1 MTRRVRAYRGSQSE
15 GALRL
20 TYCLGTRPEVIRSA
34 RLLQLMANDPSVE
47 LTVINSG
54 QHYDGNMF
62 GAFFAEL
69 RVPPAATDLGVTGD
83 PVEQMAE
90 IIRGA
95 GLFFGDIPADAI
107 CVFGD
112 TNSSLAFALAA
123 ARLHIPLVHIEA
135 GCRSYD
141 MSMPEEVNR
150 RLIDHCADY
159 LLAVSEL
166 GASNLRGEG
175 VPGRI
180 EVVGDPLF
188 DVYSRMEVQAGVRDR
203 PHGLLTLHRPANVD
217 NRERLGAILD
227 QVVKAAN
234 RSGLDWIFPVHPR
247 TRHTLPESLPSSIVT
262 VEPLPYAELIAVLRS
277 APVCVTDSGGLQ
289 KEALWAHVPCVT
301 IRPNTEWMET
311 IWQRSNVLAPLGSD
325 ITRAIIESLDRTSTR
340 DFSNP
345 YGDGTASERVVDS
358 LKDWFLREKLGS
370 RQVPEVELQARW
382 E

>member
-1 MTRRVRAYRGSQSE
+1 MTRRVHAHRRFQSE
-15 GALRL
+15 RPHRL

-34 RLLQLMANDPSVE
+34 RLLQLMANDPNVE

-54 QHYDGNMF
+54 QHYDRNMF

-69 RVPPAATDLGVTGD
+69 RVPPAATDLAVAGD
-83 PVEQMAE
+83 PVTQMAE
-90 IIRGA
+90 IMRGA
-95 GLFFGDIPADAI
+95 ALFFGDVPADAI

-159 LLAVSEL
+159 LLAVSDL
-166 GASNLRGEG
+166 GASNLRGEH

-188 DVYSRMEVQAGVRDR
+188 DVYCRMEVQARVGERL
-203 PHGLLTLHRPANVD
+203 HGLLTLHRPANVD
-217 NRERLGAILD
+217 NRDRLRAILD

-234 RSGLDWIFPVHPR
+234 RSGLEWIFPVHPR
-247 TRHTLPESLPSSIVT
+247 TRHSLPESLPSSIVT
-262 VEPLPYAELIAVLRS
+262 VDPLPYAELIAALRS

-289 KEALWAHVPCVT
+289 KEALWARVPCVT

-311 IWQRSNVLAPLGSD
+311 IWQQSNVLAPLGSD
-325 ITRAIIESLDRTSTR
+325 ITGAIVEGLDRTRTR

-345 YGDGTASERVVDS
+345 YGDGTASERIVGS
-358 LKDWFLREKLGS
+358 LKDWLRGEKLAS
-370 RQVPEVELQARW
+370 RQVPEVKLRARL